1 MLVYVLIA
9 CESRNT
15 VICTLYTVWRF
26 VTRLGIG
33 ELIAH
38 MKSSILLYI
47 TMSRVLD
54 DINPHVIIQNK
65 LESVSTAVQ
74 FLMKYW
80 NKLHEDQ

>member
-1 MLVYVLIA
+1 
-9 CESRNT
+9 
-15 VICTLYTVWRF
+15 
-26 VTRLGIG
+26 
-33 ELIAH
+33 
-38 MKSSILLYI
+38 
-47 TMSRVLD
+47 MSRILD